1 MTRHIPGAARDPRG
15 YRSTMVLLLCAFL
28 VGVGMI
34 LSGLGQGEGPPRPT
48 GVDGAGPRP
57 HEPLP
62 AAAPAQVRIPAV
74 GVDAPLTATGLDA
87 SGWLQA
93 PPSNVKNLAGWY
105 RGATTPGAKGTALIV
120 GHVDNRVGPAV
131 FYNAG
136 KLKPGTTIQID
147 RKDGRTA
154 VFSVYRV
161 RLYPVDRFPAKQVYG
176 RNGMPELRLLT
187 CGGTYMPGKGYEA
200 NTVVY
205 ARLTGVR

>member
-1 MTRHIPGAARDPRG
+1 MA
-15 YRSTMVLLLCAFL
+15 VLLCAFFAGL
-28 VGVGMI
+28 GMI
-34 LSGLGQGEGPPRPT
+34 VSGLGGSDGPPRPT
-48 GVDGAGPRP
+48 GADGAGPRP

-62 AAAPAQVRIPAV
+62 PARPAQVRIPAV
-74 GVDAPLTATGLDA
+74 GVDAPLMATGLDEA
-87 SGWLQA
+87 GWVAA
-93 PPSNVKNLAGWY
+93 PPANVKNLAGWY
-105 RGATTPGAKGTALIV
+105 RGATAPGANGTAIIV

-161 RLYPVDRFPAKQVYG
+161 RLYSVDNFPAKKVYG

-187 CGGTYMPGKGYEA
+187 CGGKYVPGQGYEA